1 MKYEKEIPRRVLI
14 LVAFLL
20 ATSTFKST
28 IFAATTLA
36 STMASIAGSHA
47 TIAQE
52 TSEQESGSP
61 KTEAPSVGV
70 PGEIEQLLL
79 PGTLLTHENVDPS
92 ETDLV
97 VRIIRSFPHGDSF
110 RYDISYYG
118 MESGDYDLSK
128 YLVREDGSS
137 TDDLP
142 AIPVT
147 IKSIINPGQI
157 QPNDLDIGMFGRVG
171 GYKQMVIIGVI
182 IWVAVLLAMIF
193 MGRRKKDIK
202 VEQVSQ
208 KLSLA
213 DRLRPSIEAAING
226 ELPAEKHAEL
236 ERMLFAFWQKR
247 LSLIDAEPSAA
258 INQIRNNQESG
269 PLMKQVEQWLHSPTS
284 DSNVDIAELLRP
296 YQKYAAEEIAELTEL
311 DGLPKRDVRRDEIAA
326 KGDAV
331 EKGANP

>member
-1 MKYEKEIPRRVLI
+1 MKYKKELLRRVLI
-14 LVAFLL
+14 LVVFFS
-20 ATSTFKST
+20 ATSVFAEAIFASKT
-28 IFAATTLA
+28 FAATTFA
-36 STMASIAGSHA
+36 STMVSIAGS
-47 TIAQE
+47 QE
-52 TSEQESGSP
+52 AGSP
-61 KTEAPSVGV
+61 ETETTAPSVGV

-79 PGTLLTHENVDPS
+79 PGTILTHENVDPS

-147 IKSIINPGQI
+147 IKSIIDPGQI
-157 QPNDLDIGMFGRVG
+157 KPNDLDIGMFGRVG
-171 GYKQMVIIGVI
+171 GYKQMVVIGVV
-182 IWVAVLLAMIF
+182 IWVAILLAMIF
-193 MGRRKKDIK
+193 MGRSKKEIA
-202 VEQVSQ
+202 VEQISK

-226 ELPAEKHAEL
+226 DLPAEKHAEL

-247 LSLIDAEPSAA
+247 LNLTDAEPSNA
-258 INQIRNNQESG
+258 INQIRNNEESG

-284 DSNVDIAELLRP
+284 DSNVDIAELLGP
-296 YQKYAAEEIAELTEL
+296 YQKYAAEEIEELSKL
-311 DGLPKRDVRRDEIAA
+311 DGLPKRDDLQSGDTAKKEDDAA
-326 KGDAV
+326 KNEATQ
-331 EKGANP
+331 